1 MKLLV
6 NGEIQSAAVSLPYS
20 LSLLRGDGLFET
32 ILTVDEK
39 VIAWQR
45 HYDRLSKSAERLL
58 ITLPAKI
65 DIELGITK
73 ILQGCVGQS
82 RMRLSVL
89 SDGQWFITV
98 EPETI
103 SDKPI
108 ALMRATGVKS
118 SNASLSGVKSIS
130 YGESLLV
137 VRKAQQLGFDDGIL
151 LNENGHVV
159 ETAFSNLL
167 ILTSDGWLTPDLKT
181 GCLPGITRE
190 LLIKWFDVKEGLF
203 NFEQLLAAKA
213 VYLTSSIR
221 LIQPVSKVEDQLF
234 GESLIGIQL
243 ITQFRQ
249 RLFSN
254 INP

>member
-6 NGEIQSAAVSLPYS
+6 NGQIQSEEAALPYS

-32 ILTVDEK
+32 ILTIDEK
-39 VIAWQR
+39 PIAWER
-45 HYDRLSKSAERLL
+45 HYNRLSDSAEGLL
-58 ITLPAKI
+58 ITLPTRR
-65 DIELGITK
+65 DIELGMSTV
-73 ILQGCVGQS
+73 LQGNVGRS
-82 RMRLSVL
+82 RLRLSVL

-98 EPETI
+98 EPEVF

-108 ALMRATGVKS
+108 SLTRASGVKS
-118 SNASLSGVKSIS
+118 SKGPLSGVKSIS
-130 YGESLLV
+130 YGESLLE
-137 VRKAQQLGFDDGIL
+137 VRKAKQLGFDDGIF

-181 GCLPGITRE
+181 GCLPGITRG
-190 LLIKWFDVKEGLF
+190 LLLNWFDVEEAF
-203 NFEQLLAAKA
+203 FTFEQLLESRA

-221 LIQPVSKVEDQLF
+221 LIQPVGKVEDHLF
-234 GESLIGIQL
+234 DESSVGISLIA
-243 ITQFRQ
+243 QFNE

>member
-1 MKLLV
+1 MKLLI
-6 NGEIQSAAVSLPYS
+6 NGQIQSEEAALPYS

-32 ILTVDEK
+32 ILTTDEK
-39 VIAWQR
+39 AVAWDR
-45 HYDRLSKSAERLL
+45 HYERLNNSAERLL

-73 ILQGCVGQS
+73 VLKGCVGQS
-82 RMRLSVL
+82 RLRLSVL

-98 EPETI
+98 EPEIT

-108 ALMRATGVKS
+108 TLMKATGVKS
-118 SNASLSGVKSIS
+118 SNGSLSGVKSIS

-151 LNENGHVV
+151 LNENNHVV

-190 LLIKWFDVKEGLF
+190 LLIKWFEVKEGSF
-203 NFEQLLAAKA
+203 TFEQLLEAKA
-213 VYLTSSIR
+213 VYVTSSIR
-221 LIQPVSKVEDQLF
+221 LIQPVSKVGDQLF
-234 GESLIGIQL
+234 DESLIGIQL
-243 ITQFRQ
+243 ITQFSQ